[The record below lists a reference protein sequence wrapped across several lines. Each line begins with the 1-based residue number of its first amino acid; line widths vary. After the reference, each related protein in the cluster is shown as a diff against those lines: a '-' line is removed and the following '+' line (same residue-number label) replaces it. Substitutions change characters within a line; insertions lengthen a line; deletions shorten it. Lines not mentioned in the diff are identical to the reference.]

1 MQTVKILSFPPL
13 NHFYLDGRAGADVNS
28 NNTNV
33 KKKRSSLQKK
43 SPLSFFSHK
52 IGIGEGLGLQ
62 EYMVYVSD
70 GGEDDLE
77 VWGYKENMTRLL
89 LTLFL
94 VVMTGVLPLGL
105 FLYWMEHYWLFC
117 TQEPCVLE
125 EATTVLVVVRRFC
138 TFIYPFISF
147 STGPLSRSAHHQVR
161 QEGLQRGSLHRR
173 HGHPRH

>member
-1 MQTVKILSFPPL
+1 MYS
-13 NHFYLDGRAGADVNS
+13 NLDGRTGADVNS

-33 KKKRSSLQKK
+33 KAKNKRSSIQKK

-89 LTLFL
+89 ITLLL
-94 VVMTGVLPLGL
+94 VAVTGVLPLGL
-105 FLYWMEHYWLFC
+105 FLYWMEHYWLYC

-125 EATTVLVVVRRFC
+125 EATTVLVVVR
-138 TFIYPFISF
+138 TFDVFMLSIY
-147 STGPLSRSAHHQVR
+147 STIFTGSLSRPAHHQVCE
-161 QEGLQRGSLHRR
+161 EGVQRGAQHRR
-173 HGHPRH
+173 HGHP

>member
-1 MQTVKILSFPPL
+1 MPTVKILLFPRL
-13 NHFYLDGRAGADVNS
+13 KCFYLDGRAGADVNS

-70 GGEDDLE
+70 GGENDLE

-89 LTLFL
+89 ITLLL
-94 VVMTGVLPLGL
+94 VAVTGVLPLGL
-105 FLYWMEHYWLFC
+105 FLYWMEHYWLYC

-125 EATTVLVVVRRFC
+125 EATTVLVVVSTC
-138 TFIYPFISF
+138 HTYPCIHSNCVF
-147 STGPLSRSAHHQVR
+147 TGSLSRSAHHQVR
-161 QEGLQRGSLHRR
+161 EEGVQGGAH
-173 HGHPRH
+173 H

>member
-1 MQTVKILSFPPL
+1 MLIFFPGPYKL
-13 NHFYLDGRAGADVNS
+13 FPSEVSSNLLYSNLDGRTGADVNS

-33 KKKRSSLQKK
+33 KAKKKRSSIQKK

-89 LTLFL
+89 ITLTL
-94 VVMTGVLPLGL
+94 VAVTGVLPLGL
-105 FLYWMEHYWLFC
+105 FLYWMEHYWLYC

-125 EATTVLVVVRRFC
+125 EATTVLVVVR
-138 TFIYPFISF
+138 TFDVFMLSIY
-147 STGPLSRSAHHQVR
+147 STIFT
-161 QEGLQRGSLHRR
+161 GSL
-173 HGHPRH
+173 

>member
-1 MQTVKILSFPPL
+1 MLFFLVHTCCSQYL
-13 NHFYLDGRAGADVNS
+13 FYLGGRPGADVNS

-33 KKKRSSLQKK
+33 KAKKKRSSTQKK

-89 LTLFL
+89 ITLTL
-94 VVMTGVLPLGL
+94 VAVTGVLPLGL
-105 FLYWMEHYWLFC
+105 FLYWMEHYWLYC

-125 EATTVLVVVRRFC
+125 EATTVLVVVRTFDVFML
-138 TFIYPFISF
+138 FIYSTIF
-147 STGPLSRSAHHQVR
+147 S
-161 QEGLQRGSLHRR
+161 GSL
-173 HGHPRH
+173 

>member
-1 MQTVKILSFPPL
+1 MLSSIFSFMLFFPDQYKL
-13 NHFYLDGRAGADVNS
+13 FHNKVSSNLLLSNLDGRTGADVNS

-33 KKKRSSLQKK
+33 KAKNKRSSIQKK

-89 LTLFL
+89 ITLTL
-94 VVMTGVLPLGL
+94 VAVTGVLPLGL
-105 FLYWMEHYWLFC
+105 FLYWMEHYWLYC

-125 EATTVLVVVRRFC
+125 EATTVLVVVR
-138 TFIYPFISF
+138 TFDVFMLSIYSTIF
-147 STGPLSRSAHHQVR
+147 S
-161 QEGLQRGSLHRR
+161 GSL
-173 HGHPRH
+173 